1 MDNDNVRASAADAA
15 AADPPTL
22 EVEQGPAGTIDSEN
36 ESDEQES
43 NAGNTDSDS
52 SDINDWMDA
61 VQSAEGSVAKKAA
74 SSGNREDT
82 ALPGSS
88 NGPVIGAGE
97 NLDLE
102 ARREL
107 ALERAAARA
116 GAAEQAEDEMRPGL
130 AKKLKGARNRSGVTT
145 VVSVGRYGELHYYS
159 ASNNLTAYC
168 RCPKHV
174 NPGNDC
180 RKSRTLNAVKKASSD
195 KAYVRDGQ
203 GRPVGL
209 LVHWL
214 MLQDE
219 CEDRKAHC
227 NAEVLFHADPKKRAE
242 AREFFKTLP
251 GADQILS
258 RERLQRDGEEEEPDF
273 IF

>member
-88 NGPVIGAGE
+88 NGPVIGAWRESGSGSQARVSAGE
-97 NLDLE
+97 
-102 ARREL
+102 
-107 ALERAAARA
+107 
-116 GAAEQAEDEMRPGL
+116 
-130 AKKLKGARNRSGVTT
+130 SCC
-145 VVSVGRYGELHYYS
+145 SS
-159 ASNNLTAYC
+159 
-168 RCPKHV
+168 RC
-174 NPGNDC
+174 
-180 RKSRTLNAVKKASSD
+180 S
-195 KAYVRDGQ
+195 
-203 GRPVGL
+203 
-209 LVHWL
+209 
-214 MLQDE
+214 
-219 CEDRKAHC
+219 
-227 NAEVLFHADPKKRAE
+227 
-242 AREFFKTLP
+242 
-251 GADQILS
+251 
-258 RERLQRDGEEEEPDF
+258 
-273 IF
+273 